1 MIRMGRDCQGAGGGR
16 ARISPVPS
24 EPPTISVV
32 ICAFT
37 RDRLEVLSES
47 VESLRA
53 QTTPAHEIVLVI
65 DHAPELLEEVRELWP
80 DLKIVEN
87 RERRG
92 LSGARN
98 SGVAEATGEV
108 VAFLDDDAIA
118 EPDWLERLSAA
129 YADPNVLGVG
139 GTVRPRWVEGKPS
152 WFPPEFDW
160 VVGCTHSGM
169 PQQLEP
175 VRNLVGA
182 NMSFRRQPLLD
193 VGGFSHDLGRVGTLP
208 VGCEE
213 TDLSIRVHQRWPEA
227 EILYDPAAA
236 VEHVVPPARGRV
248 RYFLDRC
255 RAEGR
260 SKAVLSGM
268 VGTEDGLSS
277 ERSYVRRTLPLGVL
291 RDLGAVFKGDFSGP
305 SRAAMIFVGLAAT
318 TVDYLRV
325 RTGVAKPDET
335 EAAHPSANGAAPR
348 VLMVTPRSPLTQGG
362 VERHVLEV
370 STRMAAAGVHVEVIC
385 TDLDADQAGEQT
397 YEGVR
402 IRTLRAWPRGRDWH
416 LAPGIWRAMSAEKW
430 DLVHVQSYHTL
441 VAPLA
446 MLRALTLRIPYV
458 VTFHGG
464 GHSLEHRNQARGLQ
478 MWLLAPLL
486 RRAARLVAI
495 ARFEIERYGALLGVP
510 PERFAFIPNGTDLSF
525 SEGDVAAA
533 EPATPTLASIGRL
546 ERYKGH
552 HRVLEAFPFVLER
565 EPDARL
571 LIVGKGPVEDEL
583 RRRAQELGLGDRV
596 EVTSVPPGDPQG
608 MAALLGGVSLVV
620 LMSEFESHPLVALEA
635 AAARRRLLVANAGG
649 LSEIAADGFGRAIPL
664 DSSPQQIAA
673 AALEEL
679 AKPPPE
685 RSPSLTSWDECAAA
699 LLGLYGSVLNSEVPI
714 ADVTSSQRSAARGR
728 TSSSRQRQ

>member
-1 MIRMGRDCQGAGGGR
+1 M
-16 ARISPVPS
+16 PS

-47 VESLRA
+47 VDSLRA
-53 QTTPAHEIVLVI
+53 QTLPAHEIVLVI
-65 DHAPELLEEVRELWP
+65 DHAPELLEEVRALWP

-98 SGVAEATGEV
+98 SGVAEATGEI

-118 EPDWLERLSAA
+118 GPDWLERLAAA
-129 YADPNVLGVG
+129 YADPDVLGAG
-139 GTVRPRWVEGKPS
+139 GTVRPRWVEGKPG

-169 PQQLEP
+169 PQELEP

-182 NMSFRRQPLLD
+182 NMSFRRQPLLE

-248 RYFLDRC
+248 RYFVDRC

-268 VGTEDGLSS
+268 VGTQDGLSS

-291 RDLGAVFKGDFSGP
+291 RDVGAFFKGDGSGLG
-305 SRAAMIFVGLAAT
+305 RAAMIFVGLAAT

-335 EAAHPSANGAAPR
+335 EAAHPSSNGTAPR
-348 VLMVTPRSPLTQGG
+348 ILMVTPRSPLAQGG

-370 STRMAAAGVHVEVIC
+370 SKRMAAAGVHVEVIC
-385 TDLDADQAGEQT
+385 TDPDADGPTDQT
-397 YEGVR
+397 HEGVR

-416 LAPGIWRAMSAEKW
+416 FAPGIWRAMGEEKW

-446 MLRALTLRIPYV
+446 MLRALTLRVPYV

-478 MWLLAPLL
+478 MRLLAPLL

-510 PERFAFIPNGTDLSF
+510 PERFVFIPNGTDLSF
-525 SEGDVAAA
+525 SDGDVVGG
-533 EPATPTLASIGRL
+533 EPEVPTLASIGRL

-552 HRVLEAFPFVLER
+552 HRVLEAFPLVLAQRPE
-565 EPDARL
+565 ARL
-571 LIVGKGPVEDEL
+571 LIVGKGPYEDEL
-583 RRRAQELGLGDRV
+583 QRQVEELGLGDSV
-596 EVTSVPPGDPQG
+596 EVTSVPAGDPLG
-608 MAALLGGVSLVV
+608 MAQLLGRVSLVV

-635 AAARRRLLVANAGG
+635 AAARRRLLVADAGG

-664 DSSPQQIAA
+664 DSSPEQIAD
-673 AALEEL
+673 AALAEL
-679 AKPPPE
+679 EKPPPQS
-685 RSPSLTSWDECAAA
+685 SPNLTSWDECSAA
-699 LLGLYGSVLNSEVPI
+699 LLDLYASLLKIAMPI
-714 ADVTSSQRSAARGR
+714 ADVTSSESGVGRGQTSSAAGP
-728 TSSSRQRQ
+728 Q

>member
-1 MIRMGRDCQGAGGGR
+1 MD
-16 ARISPVPS
+16 
-24 EPPTISVV
+24 
-32 ICAFT
+32 
-37 RDRLEVLSES
+37 
-47 VESLRA
+47 SLRA
-53 QTTPAHEIVLVI
+53 QSLAPHEVVLVI
-65 DHAPELLEEVRELWP
+65 DHAPELLDEVRALWP
-80 DLKIVEN
+80 DLKVVAN
-87 RERRG
+87 RERKG

-118 EPDWLERLSAA
+118 APDWLARLAAA
-129 YADPNVLGVG
+129 YADPKVLGAG
-139 GTVRPRWVEGKPS
+139 GTVRPRWVEGKPG

-169 PQQLEP
+169 PQELEP

-182 NMSFRRQPLLD
+182 NMSFRRQPLLE

-227 EILYDPAAA
+227 EILYDPAAE
-236 VEHVVPPARGRV
+236 VEHVVPASRGGV

-268 VGTEDGLSS
+268 VGSDDGLSS
-277 ERSYVRRTLPLGVL
+277 ERTYVRRTLPLGFL
-291 RDLGAVFKGDFSGP
+291 RDLGDAARGDAGGLG
-305 SRAAMIFVGLAAT
+305 RAAMIFVGLAAT

-325 RTGVAKPDET
+325 RTGVAKPDDT
-335 EAAHPSANGAAPR
+335 ENAHPSSNGGAPR
-348 VLMVTPRSPLTQGG
+348 VLMVTPRSPLAQGG

-370 STRMAAAGVHVEVIC
+370 STRMAAAGVQVEVIC
-385 TDLDADQAGEQT
+385 TDPDSRDEKT
-397 YEGVR
+397 EVHEGVR

-416 LAPGIWRAMSAEKW
+416 FAPAVWGEMGKEEW

-446 MLRALTLRIPYV
+446 MLRALTLRVPYV

-464 GHSLEHRNQARGLQ
+464 GHSMEHRNRARGIQ
-478 MWLLAPLL
+478 MRILRPLL

-495 ARFEIERYGALLGVP
+495 ARFEVEQYGQLLGVP

-525 SEGDVAAA
+525 SDGDLTGS
-533 EPATPTLASIGRL
+533 EPETTTLASIGRL

-552 HRVLEAFPFVLER
+552 HRVLEAFPLVLEQ

-571 LIVGKGPVEDEL
+571 LIVGKGPYEDEL
-583 RRRAQELGLGDRV
+583 RQQAAELGVAERV
-596 EVTSVPPGDPQG
+596 EVTSVPPGDPRG
-608 MAALLGGVSLVV
+608 MAALLGQVSLVV
-620 LMSEFESHPLVALEA
+620 LMSEFETHPLVALEA
-635 AAARRRLLVANAGG
+635 AAARRRLLVADAGG
-649 LSEIAADGFGRAIPL
+649 LSEISADGFGRGIPL
-664 DSSPQQIAA
+664 DSTPQQIATA
-673 AALEEL
+673 AIEEL
-679 AKPPPE
+679 AKPQPQS
-685 RSPSLTSWDECAAA
+685 SPSLTSWDECAAA
-699 LLGLYGSVLNSEVPI
+699 LLDLYGSVLKTDEVPSNPAPI
-714 ADVTSSQRSAARGR
+714 APRPSGQ
-728 TSSSRQRQ
+728 TSSSRGSE

>member
-1 MIRMGRDCQGAGGGR
+1 
-16 ARISPVPS
+16 VPS

-47 VESLRA
+47 VDSLRA
-53 QTTPAHEIVLVI
+53 QTLPAHEIVLVI
-65 DHAPELLEEVRELWP
+65 DHAPQLLQEVRELWP

-87 RERRG
+87 RERKG

-118 EPDWLERLSAA
+118 APDWLARLADA
-129 YADPNVLGVG
+129 YADPKVLGAG
-139 GTVRPRWVEGKPS
+139 GTVRPRWVEGKPG

-169 PQQLEP
+169 PRQLEP

-182 NMSFRRQPLLD
+182 NMSFRRRPLLE

-227 EILYDPAAA
+227 EILYDPAAE

-248 RYFLDRC
+248 RYFVDRC

-260 SKAVLSGM
+260 SKAILSGM
-268 VGTEDGLSS
+268 VGTQDGLSS

-291 RDLGAVFKGDFSGP
+291 RDLGATFKGDASGL
-305 SRAAMIFVGLAAT
+305 SRAAMIFLGLAAT
-318 TVDYLRV
+318 SVDYLRV
-325 RTGVAKPDET
+325 RTGIAKPDET
-335 EAAHPSANGAAPR
+335 EAAHPSSNGAAPR
-348 VLMVTPRSPLTQGG
+348 VLMVTPRSPLAQGG

-385 TDLDADQAGEQT
+385 TDPDADQAREET
-397 YEGVR
+397 HEGVR

-416 LAPGIWRAMSAEKW
+416 FAPGIWRAMAEEKW

-464 GHSLEHRNQARGLQ
+464 GHSLEHRNRARGPQ
-478 MWLLAPLL
+478 MRLLAPLL

-495 ARFEIERYGALLGVP
+495 ARFEVEKYGVLLGVP
-510 PERFAFIPNGTDLSF
+510 PERFVFIPNGTDLSF
-525 SEGDVAAA
+525 SDGDVVGG
-533 EPATPTLASIGRL
+533 EPEVPTLASIGRL

-552 HRVLEAFPFVLER
+552 HRVLEAFPLVCER
-565 EPDARL
+565 RPEARL
-571 LIVGKGPVEDEL
+571 LIVGKGPYEEEL
-583 RRRAQELGLGDRV
+583 KRRVAELGLGESV
-596 EVTSVPPGDPQG
+596 EVTSVPAGDPLG
-608 MAALLGGVSLVV
+608 MAALLGRVSLVV

-635 AAARRRLLVANAGG
+635 AAARRRLLVADAGG
-649 LSEIAADGFGRAIPL
+649 LSEIAEDGFGRAIPL
-664 DSSPQQIAA
+664 DSGPEEIAA

-679 AKPPPE
+679 EKPPP
-685 RSPSLTSWDECAAA
+685 RSSPNLTSWEECSAA
-699 LLGLYGSVLNSEVPI
+699 LLDLYASILNFATANP
-714 ADVTSSQRSAARGR
+714 DVTSSGSAAARGQ
-728 TSSSRQRQ
+728 TSSPPTSS

>member
-1 MIRMGRDCQGAGGGR
+1 MIRMGEDWQGVGGGR

-37 RDRLEVLSES
+37 RDRLEVLSGS
-47 VESLRA
+47 VDSLRA
-53 QTTPAHEIVLVI
+53 QTLPAHEIVLVI
-65 DHAPELLEEVRELWP
+65 DHAPQLLDEVRGLWP
-80 DLKIVEN
+80 DLVIVEN
-87 RERRG
+87 RERKG

-98 SGVAEATGEV
+98 TGVAEATGEV

-118 EPDWLERLSAA
+118 APDWLARLAEA
-129 YADPNVLGVG
+129 YADPKVLGAG
-139 GTVRPRWVEGKPS
+139 GTVRPRWVEGKPG

-182 NMSFRRQPLLD
+182 NMSFRRQPLLE
-193 VGGFSHDLGRVGTLP
+193 VGGFSHELGRVGTLP

-227 EILYDPAAA
+227 EILYDPDAA
-236 VEHVVPPARGRV
+236 VEHVVPSTRGRV
-248 RYFLDRC
+248 RYFIDRC

-291 RDLGAVFKGDFSGP
+291 RDLGAGFKGDAGGFG
-305 SRAAMIFVGLAAT
+305 RAAMIFVGLAAT
-318 TVDYLRV
+318 SVDYLRV
-325 RTGVAKPDET
+325 RTGIAKPDET
-335 EAAHPSANGAAPR
+335 EAAHPSSNGTAPR
-348 VLMVTPRSPLTQGG
+348 VLMVTPRSPLAQGG

-370 STRMAAAGVHVEVIC
+370 STRMAAASVHVEVIC
-385 TDLDADQAGEQT
+385 TDPEADRATDQIH
-397 YEGVR
+397 EGVR

-416 LAPGIWRAMSAEKW
+416 FAPGIWRAMGGEKW
-430 DLVHVQSYHTL
+430 DLVHIQSYHTL

-446 MLRALTLRIPYV
+446 MLRALVLRIPYV

-464 GHSLEHRNQARGLQ
+464 GHSLEHRNRARGPQ
-478 MWLLAPLL
+478 MRLLAPLL

-495 ARFEIERYGALLGVP
+495 ARFEIEKYGALLGVP
-510 PERFAFIPNGTDLSF
+510 PERFVFIPNGTDLSF
-525 SEGDVAAA
+525 SDGDVVGG
-533 EPATPTLASIGRL
+533 EPEVPTLASIGRL

-552 HRVLEAFPFVLER
+552 HRVLEAFPLVLER
-565 EPDARL
+565 RSEARL
-571 LIVGKGPVEDEL
+571 LIVGKGPYEDEL
-583 RRRAQELGLGDRV
+583 RERVRELGLGESV
-596 EVTSVPPGDPQG
+596 EVTSVPAGDPLG
-608 MAALLGGVSLVV
+608 MATLLGRVSLVV

-635 AAARRRLLVANAGG
+635 AAARRRLLVADAGG

-664 DSSPQQIAA
+664 DSSPEQIAV

-679 AKPPPE
+679 EKPPPQS
-685 RSPSLTSWDECAAA
+685 SPALTSWEECSAA
-699 LLGLYGSVLNSEVPI
+699 LLDLYGSILKSDVPI
-714 ADVTSSQRSAARGR
+714 ADGTSSRPASGRGQ
-728 TSSSRQRQ
+728 TSSSRGPQ

>member
-1 MIRMGRDCQGAGGGR
+1 MSKDSQGVGRGR
-16 ARISPVPS
+16 ATISPVPS

-32 ICAFT
+32 ICAYT
-37 RDRLEVLSES
+37 RDRLEVLSEA

-53 QTTPAHEIVLVI
+53 QTLPAHEIVLVI
-65 DHAPELLEEVRELWP
+65 DHAPELLDEVRGLWP
-80 DLKIVEN
+80 DLKIVPN
-87 RERRG
+87 RERKG

-98 SGVAEATGEV
+98 SGVAEATGAV

-118 EPDWLERLSAA
+118 APDWLERLGAA
-129 YADPNVLGVG
+129 YADPQVLGAG
-139 GTVRPRWVEGKPS
+139 GTVRPRWVEGKPG

-193 VGGFSHDLGRVGTLP
+193 VGGFSHELGRVGTLP

-227 EILYDPAAA
+227 QILYDPAAA
-236 VEHVVPPARGRV
+236 VEHVVPPSRGRV

-268 VGTEDGLSS
+268 VGTDDGLSS
-277 ERSYVRRTLPLGVL
+277 ERTYVRRTLPLGVL
-291 RDLGAVFKGDFSGP
+291 RDLGTVFKGDFSGP

-318 TVDYLRV
+318 TADYLRV

-335 EAAHPSANGAAPR
+335 EAAHPSSNGAAPR
-348 VLMVTPRSPLTQGG
+348 VLMVTPRSPLEQGG

-370 STRMAAAGVHVEVIC
+370 SRRMAAAGVQVEVIC
-385 TDLDADQAGEQT
+385 TDPDADRATDET
-397 YEGVR
+397 HEGVR

-416 LAPGIWRAMSAEKW
+416 FAPGIWRAMSREKW
-430 DLVHVQSYHTL
+430 DVVHVQSYHTL

-446 MLRALTLRIPYV
+446 MLRALTLRVPYV

-464 GHSLEHRNQARGLQ
+464 GHSLDHRNRARGLQ
-478 MWLLAPLL
+478 MRLLAPLL

-495 ARFEIERYGALLGVP
+495 ARFEVERYGATLGVP
-510 PERFAFIPNGTDLSF
+510 PERFVFIPNGTDLSF
-525 SEGDVAAA
+525 SDGDVVGG
-533 EPATPTLASIGRL
+533 EPQVPTLASIGRL

-552 HRVLEAFPFVLER
+552 HRVLEAFPLVLAQKPE
-565 EPDARL
+565 ARL
-571 LIVGKGPVEDEL
+571 LIVGKGPYEDEL
-583 RRRAQELGLGDRV
+583 RRRVRELGLGENV
-596 EVTSVPPGDPQG
+596 EVTSVPAGDPLG
-608 MAALLGGVSLVV
+608 MATLLGGVSLVV

-635 AAARRRLLVANAGG
+635 AAARRRLLVADAGG
-649 LSEIAADGFGRAIPL
+649 LSAIAADGFGRAIPL
-664 DSSPQQIAA
+664 DASPEQIAA

-679 AKPPPE
+679 EKPQPQS
-685 RSPSLTSWDECAAA
+685 SPNLISWDECAAA
-699 LLGLYGSVLNSEVPI
+699 LLDLYGSLLKNDVAI
-714 ADVTSSQRSAARGR
+714 ADVTSSGGASGRGQ
-728 TSSSRQRQ
+728 TSSAGGAQ

>member
-1 MIRMGRDCQGAGGGR
+1 M
-16 ARISPVPS
+16 PS

-32 ICAFT
+32 ICAYT

-47 VESLRA
+47 VDSLRA
-53 QTTPAHEIVLVI
+53 QTLPAHEIVLVI
-65 DHAPELLEEVRELWP
+65 DHAPELLEEVRRLWP

-87 RERRG
+87 RERKG

-118 EPDWLERLSAA
+118 APDWLARLAAA
-129 YADPNVLGVG
+129 YAEPRVLGAG
-139 GTVRPRWVEGKPS
+139 GTVRPRWVEGKPA

-169 PQQLEP
+169 PQRLEP

-182 NMSFRRQPLLD
+182 NMSFRRQPLIE
-193 VGGFSHDLGRVGTLP
+193 VGGFSHELGRVGTLP

-248 RYFLDRC
+248 RYFIDRC

-268 VGTEDGLSS
+268 VGTQDGLSS

-305 SRAAMIFVGLAAT
+305 SRAAMIVVGLAAT
-318 TVDYLRV
+318 TADYLRV
-325 RTGVAKPDET
+325 RTGIAKPDDA
-335 EAAHPSANGAAPR
+335 EAAHPSSNGTVPR
-348 VLMVTPRSPLTQGG
+348 VLMVTPRSPLAQGG

-385 TDLDADQAGEQT
+385 TDPEAGEATEQT
-397 YEGVR
+397 HEGVR

-416 LAPGIWRAMSAEKW
+416 FAPGIWRAMGAEKW
-430 DLVHVQSYHTL
+430 DLVHIQSYHTL

-446 MLRALTLRIPYV
+446 MLRALSLRVPYV

-464 GHSLEHRNQARGLQ
+464 GHSLEHRNRARGLQ
-478 MWLLAPLL
+478 MRLLRPLL

-495 ARFEIERYGALLGVP
+495 ARFEIEQYGAALGVP
-510 PERFAFIPNGTDLSF
+510 PERFVFIPNGTDLSF
-525 SEGDVAAA
+525 SDGDIAAA
-533 EPATPTLASIGRL
+533 EPPVPMLASIGRL

-552 HRVLEAFPFVLER
+552 HRVLEAFPLVLAQRPE
-565 EPDARL
+565 ARL
-571 LIVGKGPVEDEL
+571 LIVGKGPYEEEL
-583 RRRAQELGLGDRV
+583 RRRVQELGLGESV
-596 EVTSVPPGDPQG
+596 EVTSVPPGDPRG
-608 MAALLGGVSLVV
+608 MAALLGRVSLVV

-635 AAARRRLLVANAGG
+635 AAARRRLLVADAGG
-649 LSEIAADGFGRAIPL
+649 LSEIAEDGFGRAIPL
-664 DSSPQQIAA
+664 DSTPEQIAV

-679 AKPPPE
+679 EKPPPE
-685 RSPSLTSWDECAAA
+685 TSPSLTSWDECAAA
-699 LLGLYGSVLNSEVPI
+699 LLALYGSLLNSEVPI
-714 ADVTSSQRSAARGR
+714 ADVTSSGR
-728 TSSSRQRQ
+728 TSGRGQTSSSPGP

>member
-1 MIRMGRDCQGAGGGR
+1 VQDR
-16 ARISPVPS
+16 AVPS
-24 EPPTISVV
+24 PPTISVV
-32 ICAFT
+32 ICAYT
-37 RDRLEVLSES
+37 EERLEVLGEALG
-47 VESLRA
+47 SLRA
-53 QTTPAHEIVLVI
+53 QTRPPHQIVLVI
-65 DHAPELLEEVRELWP
+65 DHAPGLLSVARERWP
-80 DLKIVEN
+80 DVAIVPN
-87 RERRG
+87 REKQG

-98 SGVAEATGEV
+98 TGVAEAEGEV

-118 EPDWLERLSAA
+118 QPDWLERLAAA
-129 YADPNVLGVG
+129 YADPNVLGAG
-139 GTVRPRWVEGKPS
+139 GTVRPRWLEGKPG

-182 NMSFRRQPLLD
+182 NMSFRRQPLVD

-236 VEHVVPPARGRV
+236 VEHVVPPARGRA
-248 RYFLDRC
+248 RYFIDRC

-260 SKAVLSGM
+260 SKAILSGM
-268 VGTEDGLSS
+268 VGTQDGLSS

-291 RDLGAVFKGDFSGP
+291 RDLGAAFKGDPSGLG
-305 SRAAMIFVGLAAT
+305 RAAMIFVGLAAT
-318 TVDYLRV
+318 SVDYLRV
-325 RTGVAKPDET
+325 RTGVAKPDKT
-335 EAAHPSANGAAPR
+335 GSAHPSANGQAPR
-348 VLMVTPRSPLTQGG
+348 VLMVTPRSPLEQGG

-385 TDLDADQAGEQT
+385 TDPDAERAGEQAH
-397 YEGVR
+397 EGVR
-402 IRTLRAWPRGRDWH
+402 IRTVRAWPRDRDWC
-416 LAPGIWRAMSAEKW
+416 LAPGIWRAMGEEEW
-430 DLVHVQSYHTL
+430 DLIHLQSYHTL

-446 MLRALTLRIPYV
+446 MLRALVLRVPFV

-464 GHSLEHRNQARGLQ
+464 GHSLEHRNRARGLQ
-478 MWLLAPLL
+478 MRLLAPLL

-495 ARFEIERYGALLGVP
+495 ARFEVESYGALLGVP

-525 SEGDVAAA
+525 SDGDVTAA
-533 EPATPTLASIGRL
+533 EPPTPTLASIGRL

-552 HRVLEAFPFVLER
+552 HRVLEALPLVLER
-565 EPDARL
+565 EPEARL
-571 LIVGKGPVEDEL
+571 LIVGKGPYEEEL
-583 RRRAQELGLGDRV
+583 RRQAEALGVADRV
-596 EVTSVPPGDPQG
+596 EVTSVPAGDPKA

-635 AAARRRLLVANAGG
+635 AAARRRLLVADAGG

-664 DSSPQQIAA
+664 ESTPQQIAA

-679 AKPPPE
+679 AGPQPR
-685 RSPSLTSWDECAAA
+685 RSPSLSSWDQCAAA
-699 LLGLYGSVLNSEVPI
+699 LLDLYGSILNSEVP
-714 ADVTSSQRSAARGR
+714 AGVSTLGESAPVGQTSGNRGSQ
-728 TSSSRQRQ
+728 

>member
-1 MIRMGRDCQGAGGGR
+1 
-16 ARISPVPS
+16 VPS

-65 DHAPELLEEVRELWP
+65 DHAPELLEEVRGLWP
-80 DLKIVEN
+80 DLKIIEN

-98 SGVAEATGEV
+98 SGVAEATGDV

-118 EPDWLERLSAA
+118 GPDWLERLAAA
-129 YADPNVLGVG
+129 YADPNVLGAG

-169 PQQLEP
+169 PQKLEP

-236 VEHVVPPARGRV
+236 VEHVVPPARGKV

-291 RDLGAVFKGDFSGP
+291 RDLGAPFKGDLSGI
-305 SRAAMIFVGLAAT
+305 SRATMIFVGLAAT

-325 RTGVAKPDET
+325 RSGVAKPDET
-335 EAAHPSANGAAPR
+335 EGAHPSANGTAPR
-348 VLMVTPRSPLTQGG
+348 VLMVTPRSPLAQGG

-370 STRMAAAGVHVEVIC
+370 STRMAAAGVQVEVIC
-385 TDLDADQAGEQT
+385 TDPDADRSSEQT
-397 YEGVR
+397 HEGVR

-416 LAPGIWRAMSAEKW
+416 LAPGVWRAMGEGKW

-478 MWLLAPLL
+478 MRLLAPLL

-495 ARFEIERYGALLGVP
+495 ARFEIEKYGALLGVP
-510 PERFAFIPNGTDLSF
+510 PERFVFIPNGTDLSF

-533 EPATPTLASIGRL
+533 EPPMPTLASIGRL

-552 HRVLEAFPFVLER
+552 HRVLEAFPYVLEH
-565 EPDARL
+565 EPEARL
-571 LIVGKGPVEDEL
+571 LIVGKGPYEDAL
-583 RRRAQELGLGDRV
+583 RQQAQELGLGDRV
-596 EVTSVPPGDPQG
+596 EVTSVPPGDPRG

-635 AAARRRLLVANAGG
+635 AAARRRLLVADAGG
-649 LSEIAADGFGRAIPL
+649 LSEIAADGFGRPIPL
-664 DSSPQQIAA
+664 DSTPQQIAA

-679 AKPPPE
+679 AKPQPE

-699 LLGLYGSVLNSEVPI
+699 LLDLYGSILKIDVPI
-714 ADVTSSQRSAARGR
+714 ADVTSRESSAGRGR
-728 TSSSRQRQ
+728 TSSSHRPQ

>member
-1 MIRMGRDCQGAGGGR
+1 MIRMAEDSQGGGEGR
-16 ARISPVPS
+16 ATISPVPS

-32 ICAFT
+32 ICAYT
-37 RDRLEVLSES
+37 RDRLEVLSEA

-53 QTTPAHEIVLVI
+53 QTLPAREIVLVI
-65 DHAPELLEEVRELWP
+65 DHAPELLDEVRGLWP

-87 RERRG
+87 RERKG

-98 SGVAEATGEV
+98 SGVAEATGAV

-118 EPDWLERLSAA
+118 GPDWLERLAAA
-129 YADPNVLGVG
+129 YADPKVLGAG
-139 GTVRPRWVEGKPS
+139 GTVRPRWVEGKPA

-182 NMSFRRQPLLD
+182 NMSFRRQPLID
-193 VGGFSHDLGRVGTLP
+193 VGGFSHELGRVGTLP

-248 RYFLDRC
+248 SYFLDRC

-325 RTGVAKPDET
+325 RTGIAKPDET
-335 EAAHPSANGAAPR
+335 EGAHPSSNGAAPR
-348 VLMVTPRSPLTQGG
+348 VLMVTPRSPLAQGG

-370 STRMAAAGVHVEVIC
+370 SRRMAAAGVHVEVIC
-385 TDLDADQAGEQT
+385 TDPDADRATDET
-397 YEGVR
+397 HDGVR

-416 LAPGIWRAMSAEKW
+416 FAPGIWRAMGREKW
-430 DLVHVQSYHTL
+430 DVVHVQSYHTL

-446 MLRALTLRIPYV
+446 MLRALSLRVPYV

-464 GHSLEHRNQARGLQ
+464 GHSLEHRNRARGLQ
-478 MWLLAPLL
+478 MRMLAPLL

-495 ARFEIERYGALLGVP
+495 ARFEIEKYGAALGVP
-510 PERFAFIPNGTDLSF
+510 PERFVFIPNGTDLSF
-525 SEGDVAAA
+525 SDADVVGG
-533 EPATPTLASIGRL
+533 EPDVPTLASIGRL

-552 HRVLEAFPFVLER
+552 HRVLEAFPLVLAQRPE
-565 EPDARL
+565 ARL
-571 LIVGKGPVEDEL
+571 LIVGKGPYEDEL
-583 RRRAQELGLGDRV
+583 RRRVMELGLGDSV
-596 EVTSVPPGDPQG
+596 EVTSVPAGDPLG
-608 MAALLGGVSLVV
+608 MAALLGRVSLVV

-635 AAARRRLLVANAGG
+635 AAARRRLLVADAGG
-649 LSEIAADGFGRAIPL
+649 LSEIAADGFGRVIPL
-664 DSSPQQIAA
+664 DSSSEQIAA

-679 AKPPPE
+679 DKPQPQS
-685 RSPSLTSWDECAAA
+685 SPTLTSWDECTAA
-699 LLGLYGSVLNSEVPI
+699 LLDLYGSLLNSGVAIPGL
-714 ADVTSSQRSAARGR
+714 TSSGRESARGQ
-728 TSSSRQRQ
+728 TSSSPGPQ

>member
-1 MIRMGRDCQGAGGGR
+1 MPGTPASDVA
-16 ARISPVPS
+16 
-24 EPPTISVV
+24 PPTISVV
-32 ICAFT
+32 VCAFT
-37 RDRLEVLSES
+37 RDRLEVLGES
-47 VESLRA
+47 VDSLRA
-53 QTTPAHEIVLVI
+53 QTRPAHEIVLVI
-65 DHAPELLEEVRELWP
+65 DHAPELLEEVRGLWP

-87 RERRG
+87 RERKG

-98 SGVAEATGEV
+98 SGVAEATGDV

-118 EPDWLERLSAA
+118 APDWLERLAAA
-129 YADPNVLGVG
+129 YADPQVLGAG
-139 GTVRPRWVEGKPS
+139 GMVSPRWLEGKPG

-160 VVGCTHSGM
+160 VIGCTHSGM

-182 NMSFRRQPLLD
+182 NMSFRRQPLID

-227 EILYDPAAA
+227 AILYDPAAA
-236 VEHVVPPARGRV
+236 VEHVVPPARGKV

-268 VGTEDGLSS
+268 VGTQDGLSS

-291 RDLGAVFKGDFSGP
+291 RDLGAVFKGDASGLG
-305 SRAAMIFVGLAAT
+305 RATMIFVGLAAT
-318 TVDYLRV
+318 TTDYLRV
-325 RTGVAKPDET
+325 RTGLAKPDET
-335 EAAHPSANGAAPR
+335 DAAHPSSNGAAPR
-348 VLMVTPRSPLTQGG
+348 ILMVTPRSPLEQGG
-362 VERHVLEV
+362 VERHVREV
-370 STRMAAAGVHVEVIC
+370 STRMAAAGVEVEVIC
-385 TDLDADQAGEQT
+385 TDPEADGAGEQVH
-397 YEGVR
+397 EGVR
-402 IRTLRAWPRGRDWH
+402 IRTLRAWPRGRDWY
-416 LAPGIWRAMSAEKW
+416 LAPGLWRAMSREKW

-446 MLRALTLRIPYV
+446 MLRALVLRIPYV

-478 MWLLAPLL
+478 MRLLAPLL

-525 SEGDVAAA
+525 SAGDVAAG

-552 HRVLEAFPFVLER
+552 HRVLEAFPLVLER
-565 EPDARL
+565 EPEARL
-571 LIVGKGPVEDEL
+571 LIVGKGPYEEEL
-583 RRRAQELGLGDRV
+583 RRQAEELGLGDRV
-596 EVTSVPPGDPQG
+596 EVTSVPAGDPG
-608 MAALLGGVSLVV
+608 AMATLLGGVSLVV

-635 AAARRRLLVANAGG
+635 AAARRRLLVADAGG
-649 LSEIAADGFGRAIPL
+649 LSEIAEEGLGRAIPL
-664 DSSPQQIAA
+664 DSTPQQIAA

-679 AKPPPE
+679 AKPQPE
-685 RSPSLTSWDECAAA
+685 RAPSLTSWDDCAAA
-699 LLGLYGSVLNSEVPI
+699 LLDLYASLLKNGVPI
-714 ADVTSSQRSAARGR
+714 VGVTSSERVAADGR
-728 TSSSRQRQ
+728 TSSSRR

>member
-1 MIRMGRDCQGAGGGR
+1 
-16 ARISPVPS
+16 VPS

-47 VESLRA
+47 VDSLRA
-53 QTTPAHEIVLVI
+53 QTLPAHEIVLVI
-65 DHAPELLEEVRELWP
+65 DHAPELLEEVRGLWP

-98 SGVAEATGEV
+98 TGVAEATGEI

-118 EPDWLERLSAA
+118 APDWLARLADA
-129 YADPNVLGVG
+129 YADPGVVGAG
-139 GTVRPRWVEGKPS
+139 GTVRPRWVEGKPG

-193 VGGFSHDLGRVGTLP
+193 VGGFSHDLGRVGSLP

-227 EILYDPAAA
+227 EILYDPEAK
-236 VEHVVPPARGRV
+236 VEHVVPPTRGRI
-248 RYFLDRC
+248 RYFIDRC

-268 VGTEDGLSS
+268 VGTQDGLSS

-291 RDLGAVFKGDFSGP
+291 RDLGAVFKGDPSGF
-305 SRAAMIFVGLAAT
+305 SRAAMIVVGLAAT
-318 TVDYLRV
+318 SVDYLRV

-335 EAAHPSANGAAPR
+335 EAAHPSSNGAAPR
-348 VLMVTPRSPLTQGG
+348 ILMVTPRSPLEQGG

-370 STRMAAAGVHVEVIC
+370 SRRMAAAGVHVEVIC
-385 TDLDADQAGEQT
+385 SDANVNGATDET
-397 YEGVR
+397 HEGVR

-416 LAPGIWRAMSAEKW
+416 LAPGIWRAMGEGKW
-430 DLVHVQSYHTL
+430 DLVHIQSYHTL

-464 GHSLEHRNQARGLQ
+464 GHSLEHRNHARGLQ
-478 MWLLAPLL
+478 MRLLRPLL
-486 RRAARLVAI
+486 CRAARLVAI
-495 ARFEIERYGALLGVP
+495 ARFEIEKYGSLLGVP
-510 PERFAFIPNGTDLSF
+510 PERFVFIPNGTDLSF
-525 SEGDVAAA
+525 SDGDVVAA
-533 EPATPTLASIGRL
+533 EPQVPTLASIGRL

-552 HRVLEAFPFVLER
+552 HRVLEAFPLVLER
-565 EPDARL
+565 RPDARL
-571 LIVGKGPVEDEL
+571 LIVGKGPYEDEL
-583 RRRAQELGLGDRV
+583 RRQVEEFGLSDRA
-596 EVTSVPPGDPQG
+596 EVTSVPAGDPLG
-608 MAALLGGVSLVV
+608 MAALLGRVSLVV

-635 AAARRRLLVANAGG
+635 AAARRRLLVADAGG

-664 DSSPQQIAA
+664 DSSPEQIAA

-679 AKPPPE
+679 DKPPPQS
-685 RSPSLTSWDECAAA
+685 SPSLTSWDECSAA
-699 LLGLYGSVLNSEVPI
+699 LLDLYGSVLKSEVPI
-714 ADVTSSQRSAARGR
+714 ADVTSSSAAPGAGR
-728 TSSSRQRQ
+728 TSGSQQTP

>member
-1 MIRMGRDCQGAGGGR
+1 
-16 ARISPVPS
+16 VPS
-24 EPPTISVV
+24 LPPTISVV
-32 ICAFT
+32 VCAYT
-37 RDRLEVLSES
+37 RDRLEVLTEA
-47 VESLRA
+47 VDSLRA
-53 QTTPAHEIVLVI
+53 QTLPPHEIVLVI
-65 DHAPELLEEVRELWP
+65 DHAPELLDEVRALWP
-80 DLKIVEN
+80 DLKIVAN
-87 RERRG
+87 RERKG

-118 EPDWLERLSAA
+118 ASDWLARLAAA
-129 YADPNVLGVG
+129 YADPDVLGAG
-139 GTVRPRWVEGKPS
+139 GTVRPRWVEGKPG

-169 PQQLEP
+169 PQELEP

-182 NMSFRRQPLLD
+182 NMSFRRQPLLE

-227 EILYDPAAA
+227 EILYDPAAE
-236 VEHVVPPARGRV
+236 VEHVVPPARGKL

-260 SKAVLSGM
+260 SKAILSGM
-268 VGTEDGLSS
+268 VGSDDGLSS
-277 ERSYVRRTLPLGVL
+277 ERTYVRRTLPLGFF
-291 RDLGAVFKGDFSGP
+291 RDLGDAAKGDAGGLG
-305 SRAAMIFVGLAAT
+305 RAAMIFVGLAAT

-325 RTGVAKPDET
+325 RTGIAKPDET
-335 EAAHPSANGAAPR
+335 EAAHPSSNGGAPR
-348 VLMVTPRSPLTQGG
+348 VLMVTPRSPLAQGG

-385 TDLDADQAGEQT
+385 TDPDSKDEKT
-397 YEGVR
+397 EVHEGVR

-416 LAPGIWRAMSAEKW
+416 FAPGIWREMGKEKW

-464 GHSLEHRNQARGLQ
+464 GHSLEHRNRARRVQ
-478 MWLLAPLL
+478 MRILRPLL

-495 ARFEIERYGALLGVP
+495 ARFEVEQYGQLLGVP

-525 SEGDVAAA
+525 SDGDVAST

-552 HRVLEAFPFVLER
+552 HRVLEAFPLVLEQVP
-565 EPDARL
+565 EARL
-571 LIVGKGPVEDEL
+571 LIVGKGPYEDEL
-583 RRRAQELGLGDRV
+583 RKQAVELGVADSV
-596 EVTSVPPGDPQG
+596 EVTSVPPGDPRG

-635 AAARRRLLVANAGG
+635 AAARRRLLVADAGG
-649 LSEIAADGFGRAIPL
+649 LSEIAADGFGRGIPL
-664 DSSPQQIAA
+664 DSTSQQIAA
-673 AALEEL
+673 AAVEEL
-679 AKPPPE
+679 AKPPPQ

-699 LLGLYGSVLNSEVPI
+699 LLDLYGSILKIEELPTRI
-714 ADVTSSQRSAARGR
+714 TSPGR
-728 TSSSRQRQ
+728 TPSGQTSGSRGSK